1 MESLLTSVLTKLQNV
16 QITNQHCTDESV
28 CTGNHSLTNTDKVML
43 ISHIVVHKKCHMS
56 AHIQEPSHR
65 YKCTTFD
72 NNIARLVELY
82 VY

>member
-43 ISHIVVHKKCHMS
+43 ISHIVVHKKYVIC
-56 AHIQEPSHR
+56 QPT
-65 YKCTTFD
+65 YKNHHTDTNVQHLTTTLQD
-72 NNIARLVELY
+72 
-82 VY
+82 